1 MTTAFLT
8 ISVIQNIFVQEDLEQ
23 FQEFE
28 RLFQSLETQLQQW
41 ESKQRIDSK
50 LTDISQVINTHMH
63 NSHDFIEEIPINCF
77 CISLFTVRS
86 DGDQFSLSWP
96 GSDKHT
102 QLQADSQWPHDTEA
116 SAPQQEVGTGL
127 HTCSGEMQVTGAYNL
142 IPWERF

>member
-63 NSHDFIEEIPINCF
+63 NSHDFPIRN
-77 CISLFTVRS
+77 
-86 DGDQFSLSWP
+86 
-96 GSDKHT
+96 
-102 QLQADSQWPHDTEA
+102 PH
-116 SAPQQEVGTGL
+116 
-127 HTCSGEMQVTGAYNL
+127 
-142 IPWERF
+142 